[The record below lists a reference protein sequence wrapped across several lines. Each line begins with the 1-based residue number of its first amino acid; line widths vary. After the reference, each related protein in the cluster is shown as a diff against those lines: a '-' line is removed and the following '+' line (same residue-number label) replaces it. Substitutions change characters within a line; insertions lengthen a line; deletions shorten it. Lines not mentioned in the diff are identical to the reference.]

1 MLWLQLHSNRGTQ
14 EMASFI
20 PWGNQFYT
28 IIRTQLSEAS
38 YTALFTGLKKRGLKN
53 VWLAVSDAHQG
64 LVSAIKKSFVGCSWQ
79 RCKVHFMRNILVHVP
94 AKDKE
99 SFAAKL
105 KQIWQQPDYE
115 SAKRY
120 AELLIEEYEARFPKA
135 VEVLA

>member
-1 MLWLQLHSNRGTQ
+1 MENCELYLTQ
-14 EMASFI
+14 SIRDNHRVCNMAVHVVCGVNLEGKREVLAVE
-20 PWGNQFYT
+20 PMYEE
-28 IIRTQLSEAS
+28 SEAS

-99 SFAAKL
+99 SSPSNPPNATRISVCKIPRL
-105 KQIWQQPDYE
+105 D
-115 SAKRY
+115 
-120 AELLIEEYEARFPKA
+120 ELS
-135 VEVLA
+135 VLG